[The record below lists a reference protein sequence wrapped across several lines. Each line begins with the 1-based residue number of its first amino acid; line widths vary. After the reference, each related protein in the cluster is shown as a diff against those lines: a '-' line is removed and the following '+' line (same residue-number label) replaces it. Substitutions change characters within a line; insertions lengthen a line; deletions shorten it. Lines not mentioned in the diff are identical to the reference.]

1 MLTSA
6 KVLYL
11 DTSALVKL
19 VSYEAESDALF
30 AILFDGSAP
39 VSSELAVV
47 ELIRAAQRRSQET
60 VVRAELVLTQIH
72 LVSLTRFLLER
83 AAHLAPVLLRSLD
96 AIHLA
101 SALQLGAELE
111 AVVTYDDRMASAA
124 RQHGIA
130 VAMPGR
136 N

>member
-1 MLTSA
+1 VTTNGR
-6 KVLYL
+6 VLYL

-19 VSYEAESDALF
+19 VSYEAESEAFVAFLV
-30 AILFDGSAP
+30 GRQTP
-39 VSSELAVV
+39 VSSELSVV
-47 ELIRAAQRRSQET
+47 ELGRAARRRSQET
-60 VVRAELVLTQIH
+60 VVRAELVLSQLQ

-101 SALQLGAELE
+101 AALELGAELE
-111 AVVTYDDRMASAA
+111 ALVTYDDRMANAA
-124 RQHGIA
+124 RQHGMA

-136 N
+136 D

>member
-30 AILFDGSAP
+30 AILSDGSAP